1 MEGGQSEYDKI
12 ITEWG
17 SRVTQSII
25 TLSANH
31 SKLISSRDKILDKKE
46 YTENEIEKLGERLE
60 KIENFLYVK

>member
-31 SKLISSRDKILDKKE
+31 SKLISSRDQILDKKE